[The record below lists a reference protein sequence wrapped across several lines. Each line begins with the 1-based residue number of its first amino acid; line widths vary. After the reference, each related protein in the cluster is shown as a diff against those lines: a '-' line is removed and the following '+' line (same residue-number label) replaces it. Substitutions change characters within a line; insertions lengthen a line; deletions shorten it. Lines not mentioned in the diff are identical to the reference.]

1 MKRFLG
7 IALASAILLPIA
19 SNTAMAANTV
29 DDSSL
34 VTGKATPGTLRVIAD
49 DVDLGKLT
57 IGQDI
62 DYVTGA
68 VKVLD
73 NTGGNGWE
81 LGVKSNNY
89 ATINKSLVEMV
100 SIDNIGIYI
109 TDETSQIM
117 AGESQLAEHEMTA
130 EYSAEWGVAPE
141 VGNVNNDLTWTLT
154 PSLAKPM
161 AQQIQ
166 ESYVFG
172 FNNISA
178 PFGMHSLLNERY
190 EQKNYPYGMLLDG
203 PGMTGMIDENNEVN
217 LTVNME
223 DFYYTDDYIVEDN
236 VPFAMEQLSNHR
248 AQNNMPAPKTDGDV
262 QWVITPSMNNINIAH
277 QTELPEI
284 YDWFNPEEPAGYI
297 DGTIVFNNPMY
308 PVMDLVT
315 TSNLEREF
323 SYPTKMVFNDG
334 STLEFTLKLHF
345 VGDPVHES
353 QVPELNGN

>member
-7 IALASAILLPIA
+7 IALVSAILLPIA
-19 SNTAMAANTV
+19 SNTAMAANTA

-117 AGESQLAEHEMTA
+117 AGESRLEEYEMTA
-130 EYSAEWGVAPE
+130 EYNAEWGVAPE

-154 PSLAKPM
+154 PSLGKPM
-161 AQQIQ
+161 AQKIQ
-166 ESYVFG
+166 ENYVFG
-172 FNNISA
+172 FNNVSA
-178 PFGMHSLLNERY
+178 PQGMNSMLFQRY
-190 EQKNYPYGMLLDG
+190 PMKNYAYGTLLDG

-223 DFYYTDDYIVEDN
+223 DFYYTDAYKVEDN
-236 VPFAMEQLSNHR
+236 VPQTMEMLANHR
-248 AQNNMPAPKTDGDV
+248 EMNGMPAPKTDGDP
-262 QWVITPSMNNINIAH
+262 QWVIGPAMNNINIAH
-277 QTELPEI
+277 QGDLPEI
-284 YDWFNPEEPAGYI
+284 YEWFNPEESAGYI
-297 DGTIVFNNPMY
+297 DGTIVFNSPMY
-308 PVMDLVT
+308 PIMDLVT
-315 TSNLEREF
+315 TSSLESELV
-323 SYPTKMVFNDG
+323 YPTKMVFNDG
-334 STLEFTLKLHF
+334 STLEFTLKIHF

-353 QVPELNGN
+353 EVPELQE